1 MSENTKNTFF
11 FNSIDY
17 VETDEQG
24 VDYEILAT
32 SLDLDGIIA
41 PTTLSEPCSSSS
53 TKIEK
58 KSMFKK
64 RNVILHINRYC

>member
-1 MSENTKNTFF
+1 MSKNIFFF

-32 SLDLDGIIA
+32 SLDLNGTIA
-41 PTTLSEPCSSSS
+41 PATLSEPCSSGS
-53 TKIEK
+53 TKIKK

-64 RNVILHINRYC
+64 RNVILHVNRYF